1 MSSKFQGQA
10 GSPIV
15 SWIYLYLICIYLKLE
30 WIVVGEGG
38 RLNIFVFYFLFKEV
52 LLIWLLMM
60 VLLMWW
66 MLCFLILYFDFFYIC
81 LLQGVLDHSIR
92 RSKTTYQAMSPND
105 LKKIAEVYKKGQEMM
120 REIGV
125 IIKTRNFCFLYFFFV

>member
-1 MSSKFQGQA
+1 
-10 GSPIV
+10 
-15 SWIYLYLICIYLKLE
+15 
-30 WIVVGEGG
+30 
-38 RLNIFVFYFLFKEV
+38 
-52 LLIWLLMM
+52 
-60 VLLMWW
+60 

-125 IIKTRNFCFLYFFFV
+125 IIKTRNFCFLYFCFCVKILFTFSIYFCRFLLLV